1 MNLQR
6 VFAIIRKEFVHIIRD
21 PLSLAMAIAMPV
33 LLIFLFG
40 SSLSLD
46 VDKVPLVIWDQ
57 NRTSD
62 SRELVGRFTGSRYFL
77 LSGYVNSYE
86 EIEQSIDK
94 REAMLALIIPTD
106 FSRKLETGRKA
117 DAQLIVD
124 GSDSNTATIAI
135 GYAKTVT
142 DSYTSS
148 LMLKTAQRQG
158 ERKVG
163 IPLEAKPRIWFNQ
176 NMQAKNYIIP
186 GLIAVIMMV
195 ISALLTSLTV
205 AREWE
210 NGTMEQLLTTP
221 LQPRELI
228 FGKLVPYFAIG
239 MFDVLLAVLIGEFL
253 FQVPLRGNGALV
265 FAMAALF
272 LPGALTMGMLA
283 GILTRSQLVASQL
296 AMVLT
301 FLPSFLLSGFM
312 YSIAN
317 MPPFLQGLTYVVP
330 ARFFVAILKRIY
342 LKGAGLEMLI
352 MEAVGLVVFAVVLI
366 VVANIKLKKSWCS

>member
-1 MNLQR
+1 MNFQR

-21 PLSLAMAIAMPV
+21 PRSLAMAIAMPV

-62 SRELVGRFTGSRYFL
+62 SREYISRFTGSRYFL

-158 ERKVG
+158 EKKVG

-195 ISALLTSLTV
+195 IAALLTSLTV

-228 FGKLVPYFAIG
+228 LGKLVPYFAIG

-265 FAMAALF
+265 FCMAALF

-283 GILTRSQLVASQL
+283 GIITRSQLVASQL

-342 LKGAGLEMLI
+342 LKGAGLEMFI
-352 MEAVGLVVFAVVLI
+352 MEAVGLLVFAVVLI

>member
-1 MNLQR
+1 MNFQR

-21 PLSLAMAIAMPV
+21 PRSLAMAIAMPV

-62 SRELVGRFTGSRYFL
+62 SREFVGRFTGSRYFL

-124 GSDSNTATIAI
+124 GSDSNTATVAI

-195 ISALLTSLTV
+195 IAALLTSLTV

-228 FGKLVPYFAIG
+228 LGKLVPYFAIG

-265 FAMAALF
+265 FCMAALF

-283 GILTRSQLVASQL
+283 GIITRSQLVASQL

-342 LKGAGLEMLI
+342 LKGAGLEMFI
-352 MEAVGLVVFAVVLI
+352 MEAAGLVIFAVVLI

>member
-1 MNLQR
+1 MNFQR

-21 PLSLAMAIAMPV
+21 PRSLAMAIAMPV

-62 SRELVGRFTGSRYFL
+62 SREFVGRFTGSRYFQ

-158 ERKVG
+158 ARKVG

-186 GLIAVIMMV
+186 GLIAVIMVV

-228 FGKLVPYFAIG
+228 LGKLVPYFAIG

>member
-1 MNLQR
+1 MNFQR

-21 PLSLAMAIAMPV
+21 PRSLAMAIAMPV

-62 SRELVGRFTGSRYFL
+62 SREYISRFTGSRYFL

-158 ERKVG
+158 EWKVG

-195 ISALLTSLTV
+195 IAALLTSLTV

-228 FGKLVPYFAIG
+228 LGKLVPYFAIG

-265 FAMAALF
+265 FCMAALF

-283 GILTRSQLVASQL
+283 GIITRSQLVASQL

-342 LKGAGLEMLI
+342 LKGAGLEMFI
-352 MEAVGLVVFAVVLI
+352 MEAAGLVIFAVVLI

>member
-1 MNLQR
+1 MNFQR

-21 PLSLAMAIAMPV
+21 PRSLAMAIAMPV

-62 SRELVGRFTGSRYFL
+62 SREFIGRFTGSRYFL

-195 ISALLTSLTV
+195 IAALLTSLTV

-228 FGKLVPYFAIG
+228 LGKLVPYFAIG

-265 FAMAALF
+265 FCMAALF

-283 GILTRSQLVASQL
+283 GIITRSQLVASQL

-342 LKGAGLEMLI
+342 LKGAGLEMFI
-352 MEAVGLVVFAVVLI
+352 MEAAGLVVFAVVLI

>member
-1 MNLQR
+1 MNFQR

-21 PLSLAMAIAMPV
+21 PRSLAMAIAMPV

-62 SRELVGRFTGSRYFL
+62 SREYISRFTGSRYFL

-86 EIEQSIDK
+86 EIEQSNDK

-158 ERKVG
+158 EKKVG

-195 ISALLTSLTV
+195 IAALLTSLTV

-221 LQPRELI
+221 LQPSELI
-228 FGKLVPYFAIG
+228 LGKLVPYFAIG

-265 FAMAALF
+265 FCMAALF

-283 GILTRSQLVASQL
+283 GIITRSQLVASQL

-342 LKGAGLEMLI
+342 LKGAGLEMFI
-352 MEAVGLVVFAVVLI
+352 MEAAGLVIFAVVLI

>member
-62 SRELVGRFTGSRYFL
+62 SREFIGRFTGSRYFL
-77 LSGYVNSYE
+77 LSGYVNSYG

-94 REAMLALIIPTD
+94 REAMLALIIPND
-106 FSRKLETGRKA
+106 FSRKLETGQKA

-142 DSYTSS
+142 DGYTSS
-148 LMLKTAQRQG
+148 LLLKAVQRQG
-158 ERKVG
+158 EKKVA

-195 ISALLTSLTV
+195 IAALLTSLTV

-228 FGKLVPYFAIG
+228 LGKLVPYFTIG

-283 GILTRSQLVASQL
+283 GIVTRSQLVASQL

-330 ARFFVAILKRIY
+330 ARFFVTILKRIY

-352 MEAVGLVVFAVVLI
+352 IEAVGLVIFAVVLI

>member
-1 MNLQR
+1 MNFQR

-21 PLSLAMAIAMPV
+21 PRSLAMAIAMPV

-62 SRELVGRFTGSRYFL
+62 SREYISRFTGSRYFL

-158 ERKVG
+158 EKKVG

-176 NMQAKNYIIP
+176 NMQAKSYIIP

-195 ISALLTSLTV
+195 IAALLTSLTV

-228 FGKLVPYFAIG
+228 LGKLVPYFAIG

-265 FAMAALF
+265 FCMAALF

-283 GILTRSQLVASQL
+283 GIITRSQLVASQL

-342 LKGAGLEMLI
+342 LKGAGLEMFI
-352 MEAVGLVVFAVVLI
+352 MEAAGLVIFAVVLI

>member
-1 MNLQR
+1 MNFQR

-21 PLSLAMAIAMPV
+21 PRSLAMAIAMPV

-62 SRELVGRFTGSRYFL
+62 SREFVDRFTGSRYFQ

-135 GYAKTVT
+135 GYAKMVT

-158 ERKVG
+158 ARKVG

-195 ISALLTSLTV
+195 ISALLTSLTI

-228 FGKLVPYFAIG
+228 LGKLVPYFAIG

-352 MEAVGLVVFAVVLI
+352 MEAVGLLVFAVVLI

>member
-1 MNLQR
+1 MNFQR

-21 PLSLAMAIAMPV
+21 PRSLAMAIAMPV

-62 SRELVGRFTGSRYFL
+62 SREYISRFTGSRYFL

-158 ERKVG
+158 EKKVG

-195 ISALLTSLTV
+195 IAALLTSLTV

-228 FGKLVPYFAIG
+228 LGKLVPYFAIG

-265 FAMAALF
+265 FCMAALF

-283 GILTRSQLVASQL
+283 GIITRSQLVASQL

-352 MEAVGLVVFAVVLI
+352 MEAAGLVIFAVVLI

>member
-1 MNLQR
+1 MNFQR

-21 PLSLAMAIAMPV
+21 PRSLAMAIAMPV

-62 SRELVGRFTGSRYFL
+62 SREFVGRFTGSRYFQ

-106 FSRKLETGRKA
+106 FSQKLETGRKA

-158 ERKVG
+158 ARKVG

-228 FGKLVPYFAIG
+228 LGKLVPYFAIG

>member
-1 MNLQR
+1 MNFQR

-21 PLSLAMAIAMPV
+21 PRSLAMAIAMPV

-62 SRELVGRFTGSRYFL
+62 SREYISRFTGSRYFL

-148 LMLKTAQRQG
+148 LMLKKAQRQG
-158 ERKVG
+158 EKKVG

-195 ISALLTSLTV
+195 IAALLTSLTV

-228 FGKLVPYFAIG
+228 LGKLVPYFAIG

-265 FAMAALF
+265 FCMAALF

-283 GILTRSQLVASQL
+283 GIITRSQLVASQL

-342 LKGAGLEMLI
+342 LKGAGLEMFI
-352 MEAVGLVVFAVVLI
+352 MEAAGLVIFAVVLI

>member
-1 MNLQR
+1 MNFQR

-21 PLSLAMAIAMPV
+21 PRSLAMAIAMPV

-62 SRELVGRFTGSRYFL
+62 SREFVGRFTGSRYFQ

-158 ERKVG
+158 ARKVG

-195 ISALLTSLTV
+195 ISALLTSLTI

-228 FGKLVPYFAIG
+228 LGKLVPYFAIG

-352 MEAVGLVVFAVVLI
+352 MEAVGLLVFAVVLI

>member
-1 MNLQR
+1 MNFQR

-62 SRELVGRFTGSRYFL
+62 SREFIGRFTGSRYFL
-77 LSGYVNSYE
+77 LSGYVNSYG

-94 REAMLALIIPTD
+94 REAMLALIIPND
-106 FSRKLETGRKA
+106 FSRKLETGQKA

-142 DSYTSS
+142 DGYISS
-148 LMLKTAQRQG
+148 LLLKTAQRQG
-158 ERKVG
+158 EKKVA

-195 ISALLTSLTV
+195 IAALLTSLTV

-228 FGKLVPYFAIG
+228 LGKLVPYFTIG

-283 GILTRSQLVASQL
+283 GIVTRSQLVASQL

-330 ARFFVAILKRIY
+330 ARFFVTILKRIY

-352 MEAVGLVVFAVVLI
+352 MEAVGLVIFAVVLI

>member
-62 SRELVGRFTGSRYFL
+62 SREFIGRFTGSRYFL
-77 LSGYVNSYE
+77 LSGYVNSYG

-94 REAMLALIIPTD
+94 REAMLALIIPND
-106 FSRKLETGRKA
+106 FSRKLETGQKA

-142 DSYTSS
+142 DGYTSS
-148 LMLKTAQRQG
+148 LLLKAVQRQG
-158 ERKVG
+158 EKKVA

-195 ISALLTSLTV
+195 IAALLTSLTV

-228 FGKLVPYFAIG
+228 LGKLVPYFTIG

-283 GILTRSQLVASQL
+283 GIVTRSQLVASQL

-317 MPPFLQGLTYVVP
+317 MPPVLQGLTYVVP
-330 ARFFVAILKRIY
+330 ARFFVTILKRIY

-352 MEAVGLVVFAVVLI
+352 MEAVGLVIFAVVLI

>member
-1 MNLQR
+1 MNFQR

-21 PLSLAMAIAMPV
+21 PRSLAMAIAMPV

-62 SRELVGRFTGSRYFL
+62 SREYISRFTGSRYFL

-195 ISALLTSLTV
+195 IAALLTSLTV

-228 FGKLVPYFAIG
+228 LGKLVPYFAIG

-265 FAMAALF
+265 FCMAALF

-283 GILTRSQLVASQL
+283 GIITRSQLVASQL

-301 FLPSFLLSGFM
+301 FLPSFLLSGFIDRK
-312 YSIAN
+312 S
-317 MPPFLQGLTYVVP
+317 VV
-330 ARFFVAILKRIY
+330 
-342 LKGAGLEMLI
+342 
-352 MEAVGLVVFAVVLI
+352 
-366 VVANIKLKKSWCS
+366 

>member
-1 MNLQR
+1 MNFQR

-21 PLSLAMAIAMPV
+21 PRSLAMAIAMPV

-142 DSYTSS
+142 DSYKSS

-158 ERKVG
+158 EKKVG
-163 IPLEAKPRIWFNQ
+163 IPIEAKPRIWFNQ

-195 ISALLTSLTV
+195 IAALLTSLTV

-228 FGKLVPYFAIG
+228 LGKLVPYFAIG
-239 MFDVLLAVLIGEFL
+239 MFDVLLAVLIGELL

-265 FAMAALF
+265 FCMAALF

-283 GILTRSQLVASQL
+283 GIITRSQLVASQL

-342 LKGAGLEMLI
+342 LKGAGLEMFI
-352 MEAVGLVVFAVVLI
+352 MEAVGLVIFAVVLI